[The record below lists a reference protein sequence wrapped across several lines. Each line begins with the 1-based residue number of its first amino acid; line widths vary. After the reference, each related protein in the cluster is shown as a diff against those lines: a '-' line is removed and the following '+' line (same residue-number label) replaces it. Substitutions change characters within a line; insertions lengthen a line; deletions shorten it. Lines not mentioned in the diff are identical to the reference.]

1 LCFVG
6 WRRDHTERLIGRI
19 AGHGGDD
26 LQIVHGRG
34 DRHRRVTEL
43 AQDGEFQVAVAFAV
57 AAAPPIARDRDE
69 PQTMVPSLGM
79 SARATSSDQRSPRDK
94 LAAS

>member
-1 LCFVG
+1 MRNRVG
-6 WRRDHTERLIGRI
+6 WRRDHTERLIGWI

-43 AQDGEFQVAVAFAV
+43 AQDGEFQVAVAFAL
-57 AAAPPIARDRDE
+57 ATAPPITRDRDGAADNGIE
-69 PQTMVPSLGM
+69 PRHVRQGHL
-79 SARATSSDQRSPRDK
+79 
-94 LAAS
+94 L